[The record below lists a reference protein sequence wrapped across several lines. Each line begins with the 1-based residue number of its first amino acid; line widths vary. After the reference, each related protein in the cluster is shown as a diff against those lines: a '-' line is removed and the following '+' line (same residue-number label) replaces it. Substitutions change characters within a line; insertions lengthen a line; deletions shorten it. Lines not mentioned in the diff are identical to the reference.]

1 MKKFEGKDFVTRET
15 ETRKLGYAQEFKD
28 WIKQNPGVIKRFL
41 EALNS
46 GEIDRTLS
54 TNKPFRIGDA
64 TITLAELYPNRRG
77 PRFKLRLGDKAFF
90 IKIEKKVP
98 DNLKFQYG
106 YEEFLSTQKARELLE
121 EVPNVEVCD
130 FQLGYQDDKFNI
142 FVSIWIDLPR
152 LDIYMDRLRFKAE
165 GLEPVAM
172 EEFKTIKTTL
182 KKIYQILLPPLVSI
196 AQRRKTE
203 GYGDI
208 REGNMFYDPQ
218 TKKIILFDLAETKYW

>member
-1 MKKFEGKDFVTRET
+1 MGKDRLGINVNLEYMKKFEGKNFVTRET

-106 YEEFLSTQKARELLE
+106 YEEFLSTQKAKKTY
-121 EVPNVEVCD
+121 C
-130 FQLGYQDDKFNI
+130 QL
-142 FVSIWIDLPR
+142 
-152 LDIYMDRLRFKAE
+152 
-165 GLEPVAM
+165 
-172 EEFKTIKTTL
+172 
-182 KKIYQILLPPLVSI
+182 
-196 AQRRKTE
+196 
-203 GYGDI
+203 
-208 REGNMFYDPQ
+208 
-218 TKKIILFDLAETKYW
+218 